1 MVIMLGGLV
10 IHGIVP
16 KPQPG
21 RENFDLFWA
30 IVATE
35 HWSSPRSGRTTVRT
49 FRPRGFS
56 YLHRQRSDLTKPRGS
71 SQRCHSCGPD
81 RTRAGP
87 HANGP
92 PIRAGTQ
99 QKSRR
104 RPAGLF
110 DDSVSGLPMA
120 GILFAGQQV
129 SLIVLPP
136 MLFHLIQ
143 LAVCAIISR
152 RIASR
157 PIAAEFATSISDR

>member
-1 MVIMLGGLV
+1 MGHLNDVT
-10 IHGIVP
+10 H
-16 KPQPG
+16 
-21 RENFDLFWA
+21 A
-30 IVATE
+30 
-35 HWSSPRSGRTTVRT
+35 
-49 FRPRGFS
+49 
-56 YLHRQRSDLTKPRGS
+56 DLTVPE
-71 SQRCHSCGPD
+71 PD
-81 RTRAGP
+81 HMRMGRQSGLE
-87 HANGP
+87 
-92 PIRAGTQ
+92 RSK
-99 QKSRR
+99 KSRR

-129 SLIVLPP
+129 SLIVLPF